1 MSNSECEH
9 DVNES
14 SNGTAASAQAEVED
28 EFLRTQ
34 KPLMHLLIHVW
45 RLHGHVLDKVT
56 VHQGIYK
63 SQMKMLG
70 HIFHNEGI
78 SQRELAQQLEISPPS
93 IAVTA
98 KKLEKM
104 GYIRRQMD
112 EKDNRMNILNT
123 TEEGRALLGRTWQ
136 EFTGVDARMFA
147 GFSVAEMKEME
158 GYYKRLQANL
168 EKINAQLD
176 AEEHDALR

>member
-1 MSNSECEH
+1 MSNK
-9 DVNES
+9 ES
-14 SNGTAASAQAEVED
+14 DRKSGEPKEPIED
-28 EFLRTQ
+28 EFTEARR
-34 KPLMHLLIHVW
+34 PLMHLFIHVW

-56 VHQGIYK
+56 VHQCIYK

-112 EKDNRMNILNT
+112 EKDNRMNILTT
-123 TEEGRALLGRTWQ
+123 TEEGRELLGRTWMA
-136 EFTGVDARMFA
+136 FSGVDARMFD
-147 GFSVAEMKEME
+147 GFSIEEMKQMD
-158 GYYKRLQANL
+158 GYYERLQANL
-168 EKINAQLD
+168 EKINAEMDQENGAD
-176 AEEHDALR
+176 AYKN

>member
-1 MSNSECEH
+1 MSNNEC
-9 DVNES
+9 NEDPKKLNEPNETDA
-14 SNGTAASAQAEVED
+14 SNTPHEPIEDAED
-28 EFLRTQ
+28 EFTKTQ
-34 KPLMHLLIHVW
+34 RPLMHLFIHVW
-45 RLHGHVLDKVT
+45 KLHGHVLDKVT

-123 TEEGRALLGRTWQ
+123 TEEGRELLGRTWMA
-136 EFTGVDARMFA
+136 FTGVDARMFE
-147 GFSVAEMKEME
+147 GFSIEEMKQME

-168 EKINAQLD
+168 EKID
-176 AEEHDALR
+176 GEMD

>member
-1 MSNSECEH
+1 MSNKECGQEPNAS
-9 DVNES
+9 NEDI
-14 SNGTAASAQAEVED
+14 ED
-28 EFLRTQ
+28 EFTKAR
-34 KPLMHLLIHVW
+34 KPLMHLFLHVW

-56 VHQGIYK
+56 IHQGIYK

-112 EKDNRMNILNT
+112 EKDNRMKILNT
-123 TEEGRALLGRTWQ
+123 TEEGRELLGRTWKA
-136 EFTGVDARMFA
+136 FTGVDARMFE
-147 GFSVAEMKEME
+147 GFSIEEMNAME
-158 GYYKRLQANL
+158 GYYKRIQANL
-168 EKINAQLD
+168 EKINAQMD
-176 AEEHDALR
+176 QDSETEGQKD